1 MLPDLQRDV
10 TRARELLEDGE
21 YGRLL
26 EGAIGRLARPVADEY
41 RIRRGLS
48 ELARA
53 RDPSVRAVE
62 RALRCVHEDGFLPY
76 ERSQLAA
83 VEERRQALAADET
96 PVEYHLHGPSDEG
109 LTEEVYEGYRHEVR
123 VSDFPGAKPEY
134 GPLLYALARELDPDR
149 VLELGTCLGI
159 SGAYIAGGFR
169 NDNRLLTVEGGE
181 PQVGIARETFAELGV
196 SDHTT
201 VRHDR
206 FQDVLLEGGES
217 PRFEMAF
224 LDGHHNHEATL
235 EYFEALYE
243 LADPGAVVVFDDVVG
258 YSEGMDGAWRT
269 IAADPRVEL
278 SVTTE
283 RYGIAV
289 LKAGIPEKR
298 DFSVPV

>member
-1 MLPDLQRDV
+1 MSPDLQRDV
-10 TRARELLEDGE
+10 ARVRELLGEGE

-26 EGAIGRLARPVADEY
+26 EGAVGRLARPVADEY
-41 RIRRGLS
+41 RVRRGLS
-48 ELARA
+48 ELAGA

-76 ERSQLAA
+76 ERSHLDAI
-83 VEERRQALAADET
+83 EGRRQFLAADET
-96 PVEYHLHGPSDEG
+96 PVEYHLHGPSDEA
-109 LTEEVYEGYRHEVR
+109 LTDDVYEGYRREVR

-206 FQDVLLEGGES
+206 FQDVLFEGEG
-217 PRFEMAF
+217 PRFGMAF
-224 LDGHHNHEATL
+224 LDGHHNREATL
-235 EYFEALYE
+235 EYFERLYE
-243 LADPGAVVVFDDVVG
+243 LAEPGAVVVFDDVVG

-283 RYGIAV
+283 RYGISV
-289 LKAGIPEKR
+289 LKAGLPEKR
-298 DFSVPV
+298 DLTVPV